1 MLRPEVVLLVEE
13 EEEDVAEGVVMF
25 TGVVEKSE
33 PWRERVC
40 PVGGCWVHPA
50 VRAVRKFV
58 I

>member
-1 MLRPEVVLLVEE
+1 MLRPEVVVLIEE
-13 EEEDVAEGVVMF
+13 EEGVAEGVVMF

-40 PVGGCWVHPA
+40 PGGGCWVHPA